1 MKDGI
6 KFNSIYLISLEELMV
21 HLILKHCESK
31 FMPIVELEEY
41 ISQIDFIQKKNY
53 PMNLSYSCQ
62 SKRNKCD
69 LYIYYINAQF
79 IFNYYYLNIL

>member
-21 HLILKHCESK
+21 PLILKHCEFK

-53 PMNLSYSCQ
+53 PMNLSFSYQ

-69 LYIYYINAQF
+69 IYI
-79 IFNYYYLNIL
+79 L